1 MAYTK
6 KELSQMDSDHDYW
19 DEFVDAI
26 GWKLAGWTG
35 RSSAL
40 IDTGRKNV
48 YLPSFSITGA
58 GLRFFLTP
66 SHSRLRQS
74 RLGQQSGRRLE
85 ILYQS

>member
-26 GWKLAGWTG
+26 GWKLIGWTG
-35 RSSAL
+35 RSNAL

-48 YLPSFSITGA
+48 YLPSFSITGDERDA
-58 GLRFFLTP
+58 IMLAINKAKG
-66 SHSRLRQS
+66 
-74 RLGQQSGRRLE
+74 E
-85 ILYQS
+85 K

>member
-58 GLRFFLTP
+58 ERDAIMLAIKKG
-66 SHSRLRQS
+66 SQA
-74 RLGQQSGRRLE
+74 
-85 ILYQS
+85 

>member
-58 GLRFFLTP
+58 ERDAIMRAIKKG
-66 SHSRLRQS
+66 SQA
-74 RLGQQSGRRLE
+74 
-85 ILYQS
+85 